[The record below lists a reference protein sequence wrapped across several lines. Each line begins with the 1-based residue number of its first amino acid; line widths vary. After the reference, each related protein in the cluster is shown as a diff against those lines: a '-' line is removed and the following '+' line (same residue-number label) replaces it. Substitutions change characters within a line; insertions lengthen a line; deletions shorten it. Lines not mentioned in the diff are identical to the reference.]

1 MILRWVI
8 LIAGDALLAVAALY
22 SASVMRL
29 GSFEVS
35 AKLSEYATLVTT
47 CVFILVIL
55 FSAHL
60 MEAYDFTR
68 NTKKTE
74 VLMNVVSGTFTSFF
88 LLSVVYYL
96 DPEVLLGRG
105 ILIFSLIIFALLQ
118 FVWHALYLMG
128 NSLPRF
134 SPRVLVLGTGELA
147 LQMGELLTSQKSKF
161 VLAGYTS
168 CEKRGGSE
176 RTDRTERTEEA
187 LPASVPAQLIVGDS
201 RDLLATALQA
211 RADLIVVALS
221 ERRGQFPFS
230 DVLRCKLHNIQIMDA
245 PSIYERVQGKL
256 MLETITPSWLIFSD
270 GFHRTNLFTF
280 WKRSVD
286 IVLSVIG
293 LSLTLPF
300 FPLIALAIKLDSKGP
315 VFFRQLR
322 VGNREKG
329 FMLYKLRSMRQ
340 DAEVGSGAVWAE
352 KNDPRVTSFG
362 TFLRNSRLDE
372 IPQLFNVL
380 KGEMSFI
387 GPRPERP
394 EFVEKLKEVI
404 PYYLKRHSIKPG
416 LTGWAQVRY
425 PYGASVEDA
434 VEKLRYDLY
443 YIKNISSFLDT
454 LIFFETIKVILFG
467 RGVR

>member
-8 LIAGDALLAVAALY
+8 LIAGDALLAIAALY

-29 GSFEVS
+29 GSLEVA
-35 AKLSEYATLVTT
+35 AKLSEYATFVTA

-68 NTKKTE
+68 NGKKTE
-74 VLMNVVSGTFTSFF
+74 VLMNVLSGTFTSFF

-105 ILIFSLIIFALLQ
+105 ILILSLIIFALLQ

-134 SPRVLVLGTGELA
+134 SPRVLVLGTGDLA
-147 LQMGELLTSQKSKF
+147 FRMGELIASPNSKL

-168 CEKRGGSE
+168 CDKREDSG
-176 RTDRTERTEEA
+176 RTEQAT
-187 LPASVPAQLIVGDS
+187 PASVPAQLIVGDS
-201 RDLLATALQA
+201 RDLLATALQV

-230 DVLRCKLHNIQIMDA
+230 DVLRCKLNNIQIMDA
-245 PSIYERVQGKL
+245 PSMYERVQGKL

-270 GFHRTNLFTF
+270 GFHRTSLFTA
-280 WKRSVD
+280 WKRSID
-286 IVLSVIG
+286 IALSVTG
-293 LSLTLPF
+293 LCLTLPF

-329 FMLYKLRSMRQ
+329 FILYKFRSMRQ
-340 DAEVGSGAVWAE
+340 DAEAGSGAVWAE
-352 KNDPRVTSFG
+352 KNDPRVTSLG
-362 TFLRNSRLDE
+362 TFLRNSRVDE

-443 YIKNISSFLDT
+443 YIKNISSFLDI